1 MPLAA
6 AALRASHC
14 ALFTVASS
22 AENAALQAMI
32 AAPSLRI
39 DVASVI
45 VRVPSGA
52 RLSEGRSAARSSCG
66 EEAIVVMA
74 AG

>member
-14 ALFTVASS
+14 ALLTVASS
-22 AENAALQAMI
+22 AENAALHAMV
-32 AAPSLRI
+32 AAPSVRSR
-39 DVASVI
+39 VASII
-45 VRVPSGA
+45 VSVPSA
-52 RLSEGRSAARSSCG
+52 ATCSEARSAARSSCG

>member
-1 MPLAA
+1 
-6 AALRASHC
+6 
-14 ALFTVASS
+14 
-22 AENAALQAMI
+22 MI

-39 DVASVI
+39 DVPSVI
-45 VRVPSGA
+45 VSVPSGA